1 MALEFQKVRWKN
13 FLSSGNNFIEIDLN
27 KSTRTLIIGKNG
39 SGKSTLLD
47 AITFGLFGKPFRKI
61 SKPTL
66 VNSIN
71 DGSCLV
77 EIDFNIGTKQYHIE
91 RGIKPNIFT
100 ITINGIT
107 LDQASSV
114 RDSQEYFEE
123 QILHLN
129 YKSFTQ
135 AVILGSATFLPF
147 MQLTAAHRREVIED
161 LLDIRIFSG
170 MNSILKDRISEV
182 KSNISDNSH
191 GIELAEEKIEIH
203 NNHLKKLQTNHQSKI
218 EKNREDIKESNDSI
232 RGHKSE
238 ITNLFNQIQNLDSAI
253 TDQTKLQKSKKS
265 MEGLLF
271 KIQTNESK
279 ITKEIDFYT
288 DHDDCP
294 TCEQEI
300 DASFKVKTIKTKSL
314 KLNELE
320 KALIELE
327 GKVKVASERLTE
339 ISAVKDQIN
348 DLQVSINTENNSIS
362 ALTQYIKKIQTENE
376 TLQETKGDLN
386 KEKETIKT
394 LLSETKELEKSQEA
408 LSNTKSLYQTAGD
421 LLKDSGIKTLII
433 KQYIPIINKLINQ
446 HLADM
451 DFFVHF
457 TLDENFQETIKSRHR
472 DQFSYYN
479 FSEGE
484 KKRIDLA
491 LLFTWRSVARLK
503 NSINTNLLILDEVF
517 DSSLDMDGT
526 EEFMKILYSLGV
538 GQNVFVIS
546 HKTDMLHDK
555 FDVSIKFE
563 KVRGFSQV
571 AV

>member
-13 FLSSGNNFIEIDLN
+13 FLSSGNNFIEIELN

-66 VNSIN
+66 INSIN
-71 DGSCLV
+71 DGSCCV
-77 EIDFNIGTKQYHIE
+77 EIEFCIGNKRYHVE
-91 RGIKPNIFT
+91 RGIKPNLFN
-100 ITINGIT
+100 ITINGTT

-114 RDSQEYFEE
+114 KDAQEYFEE

-170 MNSILKDRISEV
+170 MNSILKERISEV
-182 KSNISDNSH
+182 KSKISDNTH
-191 GIELAEEKIEIH
+191 NIELTEEKIEIH
-203 NNHLKKLQTNHQSKI
+203 NNHLKKLQTNHQAKL
-218 EKNREDIKESNDSI
+218 EKNREEIKESHETI
-232 RGHKSE
+232 VAHKSE
-238 ITNLFNQIQNLDSAI
+238 ITTLSNQVQNLNVTI
-253 TDQTKLQKSKKS
+253 TDQDKLQKSKKS
-265 MEGLLF
+265 IEGLLF

-279 ITKEIDFYT
+279 IKKEIDFYT

-294 TCEQEI
+294 TCEQKI
-300 DASFKVKTIKTKSL
+300 DAGFKSKTIENKSL

-320 KALIELE
+320 QALLDLE
-327 GKVKVASERLTE
+327 EKVKGVDKRLSE
-339 ISAVKDQIN
+339 ISGVKDQIN
-348 DLQVSINTENNSIS
+348 ELQNSINVENNSIS
-362 ALTQYIKKIQTENE
+362 ALTQYVKKIQEENE

-526 EEFMKILYSLGV
+526 EEFMKILYSLGE

-555 FDVSIKFE
+555 FDASIKFE

-571 AV
+571 AA